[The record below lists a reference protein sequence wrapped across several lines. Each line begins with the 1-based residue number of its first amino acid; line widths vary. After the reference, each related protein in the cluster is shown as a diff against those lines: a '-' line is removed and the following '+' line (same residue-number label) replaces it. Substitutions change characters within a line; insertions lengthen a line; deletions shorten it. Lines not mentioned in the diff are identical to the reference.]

1 MQKKK
6 WFSLL
11 VVTVVSMSVL
21 IGGCADNQAQQT
33 VEKTEITDLSDRKVE
48 IPRQVDRIV
57 ALGSGALRQIVY
69 LGAADKVVGVEEIEH
84 RKDNYAPYNLAHQEF
99 RDLPTVGPNH
109 GGDAEL
115 IAAQAPDVIF
125 FKGDPGEA
133 KDLQQK
139 TGIPVINLAV
149 GDFPRRDEVLY
160 QSWRLI
166 GKILDREE
174 RVEELI
180 QYMEDSIA
188 DLKERTVGISDQQ
201 KPEVYAGGIT
211 HRGGH
216 GIAGAKEPFPPFQFV
231 QAKNVAGEL
240 GHKEVT
246 SVMVSREKIL
256 DWNPEIIFI
265 NSANEKLVKGDLQK
279 HSEYKSLTAI
289 EEDKVYGVLPY
300 SYYHRNFGSILANS
314 YYIGKILYPDR
325 FSDIDPA
332 AKADE
337 IYKEF
342 IGKAVYDQM
351 EEKVGGFKRVK
362 LD

>member
-1 MQKKK
+1 M
-6 WFSLL
+6 SLL
-11 VVTVVSMSVL
+11 AT
-21 IGGCADNQAQQT
+21 GCANNQSQQT
-33 VEKTEITDLSDRKVE
+33 VEKIKITDLSDRKVE
-48 IPRQVDRIV
+48 VPQQVDEIV

-69 LGAADKVVGVEEIEH
+69 LGAADKVVGVEDIEH
-84 RKDNYAPYNLAHQEF
+84 RKDNYAPYNLAYQEF

-133 KDLQQK
+133 KSLQQK
-139 TGIPVINLAV
+139 TGIPVINLMI
-149 GDFPRRDEVLY
+149 GDFPRRNEVLY
-160 QSWRLI
+160 KSWRLI
-166 GKILDREE
+166 GKILDKEE
-174 RVEELI
+174 RAEELI
-180 QYMEDSIA
+180 QYMEGSIT
-188 DLKERTVGISDQQ
+188 DLKERTTGISDQQ

-231 QAKNVAGEL
+231 QAKNVASEL
-240 GHKEVT
+240 GHKAVT

-265 NSANEKLVKGDLQK
+265 NSANQNLVKEDLQK
-279 HSEYKSLTAI
+279 HPEYKSLTAVKEGKI
-289 EEDKVYGVLPY
+289 YGMLPY

-314 YYIGKILYPDR
+314 YYIGKILYPDK

-342 IGKAVYDQM
+342 VGKTVYDQM

-362 LD
+362 LN